1 MTFEDQDKS
10 EESERVVVRRIE
22 IDGKIIWQ
30 LIGAVL
36 VTLVLVWAFRQASQ
50 LVAMIAIAFFFSLA
64 LDPGVRRLVDRYGWR
79 RGSAT
84 GVIYLLGV
92 LFVVLLVVI
101 LIPSIADLA
110 RVIGEKGAGWMAS
123 IQTWLAD
130 TFGLEWSG
138 FDAVADSAG
147 DTDEAL
153 TEFSSEAFGNAL
165 AAAAGTVGFIFN
177 MFTIAMFTFY
187 FTADAPRVQRSVLRL
202 FSPARQARIGWTWD
216 QAIVQTGG
224 YFYSR
229 LLLMLV
235 NFLGFFFTMVLV
247 GLDIPL
253 SLSLALFGSFVS
265 VFIPVIGTYIGGAI
279 PVLMSL
285 AIEGWTAGLIVLGY
299 VLVYQQVENYWLSP
313 KLSEKTMSLN
323 AGISFGAALAGG
335 AIAGPMG
342 AFTALPIAALIKS
355 FLTNYVASHD
365 VVYKSEQ
372 MDTPDHKGETDDGDH
387 SLANSEEP
395 TDTNS

>member
-64 LDPGVRRLVDRYGWR
+64 LDPGVRRLVDRYEWR

-110 RVIGEKGAGWMAS
+110 AVIGEKGAVWMAS

-138 FDAVADSAG
+138 FDAVA
-147 DTDEAL
+147 
-153 TEFSSEAFGNAL
+153 
-165 AAAAGTVGFIFN
+165 
-177 MFTIAMFTFY
+177 
-187 FTADAPRVQRSVLRL
+187 
-202 FSPARQARIGWTWD
+202 
-216 QAIVQTGG
+216 
-224 YFYSR
+224 
-229 LLLMLV
+229 
-235 NFLGFFFTMVLV
+235 
-247 GLDIPL
+247 
-253 SLSLALFGSFVS
+253 
-265 VFIPVIGTYIGGAI
+265 
-279 PVLMSL
+279 
-285 AIEGWTAGLIVLGY
+285 
-299 VLVYQQVENYWLSP
+299 
-313 KLSEKTMSLN
+313 
-323 AGISFGAALAGG
+323 
-335 AIAGPMG
+335 
-342 AFTALPIAALIKS
+342 
-355 FLTNYVASHD
+355 
-365 VVYKSEQ
+365 
-372 MDTPDHKGETDDGDH
+372 
-387 SLANSEEP
+387 
-395 TDTNS
+395 